1 MIDGWQHRTM
11 ASALSLAIVV
21 FGVVAPISLS
31 AEVQS
36 APPITLPQATT
47 VIWQND
53 SNHPPNGSEVNE
65 TDTLDL
71 VRSLIQLS
79 RQSGDLRALG
89 KAEVLLQQIP
99 ASDLDAAVLSAI
111 IDQRKHLFDKAAATL
126 SRVLAAQPN
135 HPQANFTAYSLAVV
149 QGDYQQAGEGCRRLG
164 SIGYKLIEQSCRHNL
179 MGLKGQTQEAF
190 DGLQRV
196 LKNPPPHTP
205 QERAWAQATL
215 AELAAAIKH
224 PDTPA
229 LYYQTLALAPEDH
242 YSAAALADWYL
253 QHDKAQ
259 SALAILNGRP
269 ASDRLDILR
278 LIALRQVGSP
288 EAESLRRAMREQF
301 SSADQ
306 RDSAIHLHEHAR
318 FLLDVEQQPQAALE
332 LAKKNY
338 EIQKERA
345 DKRLLERARRAVEA
359 SQ

>member
-1 MIDGWQHRTM
+1 MIDRRQHLTM

-21 FGVVAPISLS
+21 FGVVAPTSVS
-31 AEVQS
+31 AEMQS
-36 APPITLPQATT
+36 APPINRPHAKT
-47 VIWQND
+47 VIWQHD
-53 SNHPPNGSEVNE
+53 GNHTPSSKPVSE
-65 TDTLDL
+65 TDTLNI
-71 VRSLIQLS
+71 VRNLIELS

-89 KAEVLLQQIP
+89 KAEVLLQQVP

-126 SRVLAAQPN
+126 ARALATQPN
-135 HPQANFTAYSLAVV
+135 HPQANFTALSLAVV
-149 QGDYQQAGEGCRRLG
+149 QGDYDEAGEACLRLG

-179 MGLKGQTQEAF
+179 MGLKGQPQKAF
-190 DGLQRV
+190 EGLQRV
-196 LKNPPPHTP
+196 LNNPPPHTP

-229 LYYQTLALAPEDH
+229 FYHQTLALAPEDH

-253 QHDKAQ
+253 QHDSAQ
-259 SALAILNGRP
+259 SALAILHGRP

-278 LIALRQVGSP
+278 LIALRQTGSP
-288 EAESLRRAMREQF
+288 AAESLHSRLHEQF
-301 SSADQ
+301 SAAGQ

-318 FLLDVEQQPQAALE
+318 FLLDVEQQPEAALE

-345 DKRLLERARRAVEA
+345 DKRLLERARRAVETN
-359 SQ
+359 Q

>member
-1 MIDGWQHRTM
+1 MMDGWQHRTM

-21 FGVVAPISLS
+21 FGMVVPASVS
-31 AEVQS
+31 AELQS
-36 APPITLPQATT
+36 APPITRPHATT
-47 VIWQND
+47 VIWQHD
-53 SNHPPNGSEVNE
+53 GNHPPSRQISE
-65 TDTLDL
+65 TDTLNA
-71 VRSLIQLS
+71 VRSLIELS

-89 KAEVLLQQIP
+89 KAEALLQQVP

-149 QGDYQQAGEGCRRLG
+149 QGDYQQAGEACLRLG

-196 LKNPPPHTP
+196 LNNPPPHTP

-229 LYYQTLALAPEDH
+229 LYHQTLALAPEDH

-259 SALAILNGRP
+259 SALAILKGRP

-278 LIALRQVGSP
+278 LIALRQTGSP
-288 EAESLRRAMREQF
+288 DAESLHRALREQF
-301 SSADQ
+301 SAAGQ
-306 RDSAIHLHEHAR
+306 RDSAIHLHERAR

-338 EIQKERA
+338 DIQKERA
-345 DKRLLERARRAVEA
+345 DKRLLERARRAVET